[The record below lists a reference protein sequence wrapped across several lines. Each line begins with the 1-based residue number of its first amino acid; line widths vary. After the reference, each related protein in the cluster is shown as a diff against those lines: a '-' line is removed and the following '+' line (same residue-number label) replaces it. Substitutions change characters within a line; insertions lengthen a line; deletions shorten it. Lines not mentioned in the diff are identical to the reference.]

1 MPIENGRRKLLLPA
15 ARNEP
20 MKNQALEYHSQGRK
34 GKIEVISS
42 KPCST
47 QRDLSLAYTPG
58 VAQPC
63 LEIEKDPD
71 LAYEYT
77 AKGNLVAVISNG
89 TAVLGLGNIGPLAG
103 KPVMEGK
110 GVLFKRFADVDV
122 FDIEIKADTVDEMVK
137 VVSALEPTFG
147 GINLEDIKA
156 PECFEVER
164 QLIEKLNIPVFHD
177 DQHGTAIISAAGF
190 LNALE
195 LTGRDIKKT
204 KVVFSGAGA
213 AAIATA
219 RLYAALGLPKQNVL
233 LVDTKG
239 VVYRGRK
246 DGMNQYKEEFAADT
260 SKRTLAEAMQD
271 ADAFIGVSVKDL
283 VTPDMVRTMAKDPIV
298 FAMANPDPEITYES
312 ATSARKDVIMATGRS
327 DYPNQVN
334 NVLGFPFIFR
344 GALDVR
350 AKTINTEMKL
360 AAVRALAELAKEDV
374 PDSVLAA
381 YNVKKLAFGREYLIP
396 KPFDPRVLTWVA
408 PAVAKAAT
416 DTGVARLPL
425 TDVEAYREQLAQR
438 VDRSRVILRPIF
450 KKAREELRKIVF
462 PEGDHPSVL
471 RAAAALVEEKYCR
484 PVLLGPEK
492 LIQTSLERYEVDP
505 SLVDIINPVSSE
517 SHAAYTQELW
527 KLRQR
532 KGMTE
537 VEASRWVRRRLVYGA
552 LMVRSGDA
560 HGMVA
565 GVTRNYPE
573 VVESAID
580 LVGIREPHTLTAG
593 VYMMVHKGHAMLFSD
608 ALVNMDPT
616 SEQLAEITELTVSI
630 APMLGIE
637 HPRVAMLSFSNFGSV
652 KNAMSEKMQRA
663 VELVRKRCPSLTV
676 DGELQP
682 DVALSAET
690 LHEYFPFSALKEPAN
705 ILIFPSL
712 SAANIAYKL
721 VHKLG
726 AADSIGP
733 LLVGLNRPVNW
744 IARLSS
750 PEDIIKTTA
759 LTVTQ
764 SHEAEAYAKKRR
776 AG

>member
-1 MPIENGRRKLLLPA
+1 MTL
-15 ARNEP
+15 
-20 MKNQALEYHSQGRK
+20 KNQALEYHSSGRK
-34 GKIEVISS
+34 GKIEVVSS

-63 LEIEKDPD
+63 LEIERDPD
-71 LAYEYT
+71 LVYEYT

-89 TAVLGLGNIGPLAG
+89 TAVLGLGNIGPMAG

-110 GVLFKRFADVDV
+110 GILFKRFADVDV
-122 FDIEIKADTVDEMVK
+122 FDIEINAPTVDEMVK
-137 VVSALEPTFG
+137 VISALEPTFG

-177 DQHGTAIISAAGF
+177 DQHGTAIISAAAF

-195 LTGRDIKKT
+195 LTGRDIKNT

-219 RLYAALGLPKQNVL
+219 RLYASLGLPKQNVL

-239 VVYRGRK
+239 VVYRGRT

-260 SKRTLAEAMQD
+260 SARTLEQAMKG
-271 ADAFIGVSVKDL
+271 ADAFVGVSVKDL

-298 FAMANPDPEITYES
+298 FAMANPDPEITYDA
-312 ATSARKDVIMATGRS
+312 ATGARKDVIMATGRS
-327 DYPNQVN
+327 DFPNQVN

-350 AKTINTEMKL
+350 AKTINVEMKL

-374 PDSVLAA
+374 PDSVLSA
-381 YNVKKLAFGREYLIP
+381 YRLKKMSFGKEYLIP

-425 TDVEAYREQLAQR
+425 TDIEAYREQLAQR
-438 VDRSRVILRPIF
+438 VDRSRVILQPIF
-450 KKAREELRKIVF
+450 KKAKEEVRKIVF
-462 PEGDHPSVL
+462 PEGDHPAVL
-471 RAAAALVEEKYCR
+471 RAAAALVEDRVCR

-492 LIQTSLERYEVDP
+492 LIQTALERYELDP
-505 SLVDIINPVSSE
+505 SQVDIVNPITSE
-517 SHAAYTQELW
+517 SHADYTKELW
-527 KLRQR
+527 SLRRR

-537 VEASRWVRRRLVYGA
+537 VEASRWVRRRLTYGA
-552 LMVRSGDA
+552 MMVRQGEA

-565 GVTRNYPE
+565 GLTRNYPE
-573 VVESAID
+573 VVEHAID
-580 LVGIREPHTLTAG
+580 IVGIRKPNTLIAG
-593 VYMMVHKGHAMLFSD
+593 VYMMIHKGHAMLFSD

-616 SEQLAEITELTVSI
+616 SEQLAEITELTVSA
-630 APMLGIE
+630 APMLGIDP
-637 HPRVAMLSFSNFGSV
+637 PRVAMLSFSNFGSV
-652 KNAMSEKMQRA
+652 QNAMSEKMQRA
-663 VELVRKRCPSLTV
+663 VGLVRGRNPGLIV
-676 DGELQP
+676 DGEVQP
-682 DVALSAET
+682 DVALTAET
-690 LHEYFPFSALKEPAN
+690 LHEYFPFSELKDPAN
-705 ILIFPSL
+705 VLIFPSL

-726 AADSIGP
+726 AADSVGP
-733 LLVGLNRPVNW
+733 ILVGLNRPVNW
-744 IARLSS
+744 VPRLAS
-750 PEDIIKTTA
+750 PEEIVKTAA

-764 SHEAEAYAKKRR
+764 SHEAEAYAKKRK

>member
-1 MPIENGRRKLLLPA
+1 MSIR
-15 ARNEP
+15 
-20 MKNQALEYHSQGRK
+20 NQALEYHSSGRK
-34 GKIEVISS
+34 GKIEVVPT
-42 KPCST
+42 KPCTT

-63 LEIEKDPD
+63 LEIEGNPD

-137 VVSALEPTFG
+137 IISALEPTFG

-164 QLIEKLNIPVFHD
+164 QLSEKMNIPIFHD
-177 DQHGTAIISAAGF
+177 DQHGTAIISAAAF

-195 LTGRDIKKT
+195 LTGRDIKNT
-204 KVVFSGAGA
+204 RVVFSGAGA

-219 RLYAALGLPKQNVL
+219 RLYHSLGLPKQNVL

-239 VVYRGRK
+239 VVYRGRT
-246 DGMNQYKEEFAADT
+246 DGMNPYKEEFAADT
-260 SKRTLAEAMQD
+260 SKRTLAEAMEG

-283 VTPDMVRTMAKDPIV
+283 VTQDMVRAMAKTPIV

-312 ATSARKDVIMATGRS
+312 ATAARSDVIMATGRS

-350 AKTINTEMKL
+350 AKAINVEMKL

-381 YNVKKLAFGREYLIP
+381 YNVKRLSFGKEYLIP

-408 PAVAKAAT
+408 PAVAQAAT
-416 DTGVARLPL
+416 ETGVARLPL
-425 TDVEAYREQLAQR
+425 TDVDAYREQLAQR

-450 KKAREELRKIVF
+450 KKAKSELRKIVF
-462 PEGDHPSVL
+462 PEGDHPSIL
-471 RAAAALVEEKYCR
+471 RAAAALVEDKFCR

-492 LIQTSLERYEVDP
+492 LIEAGLERYEVDP
-505 SLVDIINPVSSE
+505 AQVDIINPVVSE
-517 SHAAYTQELW
+517 AHNAYTKELW
-527 KLRQR
+527 ELRQR
-532 KGMTE
+532 RGMTE

-552 LMVRSGDA
+552 LMVRTGDA

-573 VVESAID
+573 VIETAID

-593 VYMMVHKGHAMLFSD
+593 VYMMVHKGQSMLFSD

-616 SEQLAEITELTVSI
+616 PEQLAEITEITVSV
-630 APMLGIE
+630 APMLGIDP
-637 HPRVAMLSFSNFGSV
+637 PRVAMLSFSNFGSV
-652 KNAMSEKMQRA
+652 NNAMSQKMQRA
-663 VELVRKRCPSLTV
+663 VELVRARCPSLIV

-682 DVALSAET
+682 DVALTAET
-690 LHEYFPFSALKEPAN
+690 LHEYFPFSRLKEPAN
-705 ILIFPSL
+705 VLIFPSL

-733 LLVGLNRPVNW
+733 ILVGLNRPVNW
-744 IARLSS
+744 IPRIAS
-750 PEDIIKTTA
+750 PEEIVKTTA
-759 LTVTQ
+759 ITVNQ
-764 SHEAEAYAKKRR
+764 SHEAEQFHRR
-776 AG
+776 RKAV

>member
-1 MPIENGRRKLLLPA
+1 MTL
-15 ARNEP
+15 
-20 MKNQALEYHSQGRK
+20 KNQALEYHSSGRK

-63 LEIEKDPD
+63 LEIERDPD
-71 LAYEYT
+71 LVYEYT

-89 TAVLGLGNIGPLAG
+89 TAVLGLGNIGPMAG

-122 FDIEIKADTVDEMVK
+122 FDIEINAPTVDEMVR
-137 VVSALEPTFG
+137 VITALEPTFG

-177 DQHGTAIISAAGF
+177 DQHGTAIISAAAF

-195 LTGRDIKKT
+195 ITGRDIKNT

-219 RLYAALGLPKQNVL
+219 RLYSSLGLPKQNVL

-239 VVYRGRK
+239 VVYRGRSE
-246 DGMNQYKEEFAADT
+246 GMNQYKEEFAADT
-260 SKRTLAEAMQD
+260 SARTLEQAMKG
-271 ADAFIGVSVKDL
+271 ADAFVGVSVKDL

-298 FAMANPDPEITYES
+298 FAMANPDPEITYDA
-312 ATSARKDVIMATGRS
+312 ATGARKDVIMATGRS
-327 DYPNQVN
+327 DFPNQVN

-350 AKTINTEMKL
+350 AKTINVEMKL

-374 PDSVLAA
+374 PDSVLSA
-381 YNVKKLAFGREYLIP
+381 YRAKKMSFGKEYLIP

-425 TDVEAYREQLAQR
+425 TDIEAYREQLAQR
-438 VDRSRVILRPIF
+438 VDRSRVILQPIF
-450 KKAREELRKIVF
+450 KKAKEEQRKIVF
-462 PEGDHPSVL
+462 PEGDHPAVL
-471 RAAAALVEEKYCR
+471 RAAAALVEDRVCR

-492 LIQTSLERYEVDP
+492 LIQTALERYELDP
-505 SLVDIINPVSSE
+505 SQVDIVNPITSE
-517 SHAAYTQELW
+517 SHADYTKELW
-527 KLRQR
+527 SLRRR

-537 VEASRWVRRRLVYGA
+537 VEASRWVRRRLTYGA
-552 LMVRSGDA
+552 MMVRQGEA

-565 GVTRNYPE
+565 GLTRNYPE
-573 VVESAID
+573 VVEHAID
-580 LVGIREPHTLTAG
+580 IVGIRKPNTLIAG
-593 VYMMVHKGHAMLFSD
+593 VYMMIHKGHAMLFSD

-616 SEQLAEITELTVSI
+616 PEQLAEITELTVSA
-630 APMLGIE
+630 APMLGIDP
-637 HPRVAMLSFSNFGSV
+637 PRVAMLSFSNFGSV
-652 KNAMSEKMQRA
+652 QNAMSEKMQRA
-663 VELVRKRCPSLTV
+663 VGLVRGRNPGLIV

-682 DVALSAET
+682 DVALTAET
-690 LHEYFPFSALKEPAN
+690 LHEYFPFSELKDPAN
-705 ILIFPSL
+705 VLIFPSL

-733 LLVGLNRPVNW
+733 ILVGLNRPVNW
-744 IARLSS
+744 VPRLAS
-750 PEDIIKTTA
+750 PEEVVKTAA

-764 SHEAEAYAKKRR
+764 SHEAEAYAKKRK